1 MAKKKTAKTKPSSKS
16 KPTDTRTLTREDR
29 KKIQRLLKTAE
40 LGKVRLAIELTEKTC
55 SDADLSDIYTDEIIL
70 SMISSGDVELF
81 AVTASFFLR
90 HREHWDR
97 FLQCA
102 TNNRVLTGTAMLN
115 RTADLSDFTAI
126 TVEAAALG
134 PCKMTTWGDDAELDG
149 LSTISLEV
157 ARQLVLHSSNLSL
170 NGLTALPD
178 DIAVVLATHAGDGV
192 KLNGLTSLSDAAA
205 ESLSK
210 FTGGDSYF
218 EGLYL
223 DGLTSLSDAA
233 AKSFG
238 KHQGQLN
245 LNGLT
250 SLSDAAAKGL
260 SKHQGELSLNGTT
273 HLSEVAAKH
282 LSQHEDKLSLYG
294 LSDLSDEAALAF
306 ANKKTL
312 QTNEIIDAQIVEATK
327 TFTATSA
334 TLTPAER
341 KKIKKLI
348 NVEHLATACE
358 LLKSADAKEGDWLAV
373 FSKSK
378 IKSLVDTWDATTWNT
393 LVAEMQPFPKV
404 YELLKA
410 TLEKRINYNGSD
422 PSVYGRFGD
431 SLRSVLNSS
440 SDDLKSLIDTLL
452 TSNGM
457 RSTIGRI

>member
-1 MAKKKTAKTKPSSKS
+1 MAKKKTTKTKPASKS
-16 KPTDTRTLTREDR
+16 KREDARTLTHEDYE
-29 KKIQRLLKTAE
+29 KIQRLLKTAE
-40 LGKVRLAIELTEKTC
+40 LAKVRLAIELTEETC
-55 SDADLSDIYTDEIIL
+55 SDAELSDIYTDEIIL

-102 TNNRVLTGTAMLN
+102 TNTRVLTGTAMLN
-115 RTADLSDFTAI
+115 RTADLADFTAI
-126 TVEAAALG
+126 TIEAAALG
-134 PCKMTTWGDDAELDG
+134 PRKMTVWGDTAELDG

-157 ARQLVLHSSNLSL
+157 AKQLVLHPSNLSL
-170 NGLTALPD
+170 NGLTALSD
-178 DIAVVLATHAGDGV
+178 DIAVVLATHEGDGLN
-192 KLNGLTSLSDAAA
+192 LNGLTSLSDEAV

-210 FTGGDSYF
+210 YTCGDCYF
-218 EGLYL
+218 EGLFL

-238 KHQGQLN
+238 KHQGKLS

-260 SKHQGELSLNGTT
+260 SKHQGELILNGIS

-282 LSQHEDKLSLYG
+282 LSQHQDKLSLYG
-294 LSDLSDEAALAF
+294 LSDLSDEAAVAF
-306 ANKKTL
+306 VNKETL
-312 QTNEIIDAQIVEATK
+312 EINETIKVQIVEVTK

-348 NVEHLATACE
+348 NVEHLSTACE

-373 FSKSK
+373 FPKSK

-393 LVAEMQPFPKV
+393 LVAEMQSLPKV

-410 TLEKRINYNGSD
+410 TLEKRINYTGSD
-422 PSVYGRFGD
+422 PSVYWRFGD
-431 SLRSVLNSS
+431 SLRSVLDSS

-452 TSNGM
+452 TSSGM
-457 RSTIGRI
+457 RSTIGQL